1 MLDFSFHKGER
12 LGSKKSISNLFKS
25 GKSVVAY
32 PLRIIYLQSE
42 NLAYPAAVV
51 ISVPKRLFRRAVD
64 RNLLK
69 RRIREAYR
77 LNKPEFY
84 SNLRSADVS
93 IKLVIQYQQKEIKN
107 FSMIQSGLKKGLDKV
122 FSKIT
127 E

>member
-1 MLDFSFHKGER
+1 MPDFSFHRGER
-12 LGSKKSISNLFKS
+12 LGSKKSISKLFKS

-32 PLRIIYLQSE
+32 PIRIIYLQSE
-42 NLAYPAAVV
+42 HLAYPAAVV

-84 SNLRSADVS
+84 SKLRSADVS
-93 IKLVIQYQQKEIKN
+93 ITLVIQYQQKEIKD